1 MSNEYEQRD
10 GLYRVGPASTDTLV
24 NVVFVHGLGGGAYST
39 WNSGD
44 ASEVGF
50 WPQRIA
56 EDHPRCG
63 IWTLHYTARILEWNP
78 FARTRTIDLL
88 DRAAW
93 MLGLLEQEKISSK
106 PIVFVSHSLGG
117 LLVKQALQ
125 FAHSLGPENWRN
137 VWDRTHAV
145 LFLATPHSGSALADV
160 SMRLTEVMK
169 STGSFTRIF
178 LRPSA
183 AIRNLVKNN
192 PTLRYLSSWY
202 RDQDR
207 VQFHEIE
214 TIAFAERRPC
224 MGLMVVDET
233 SADPQVPNCVPI
245 PLPGDDHISI
255 AKPTS
260 IKHEVYRRLS
270 DLLAELV
277 IHPPMPAWP
286 RADSRTRQ
294 LRAESRELALRLCG
308 MWCERH
314 LNMDPALVSFFSI
327 DPDTL
332 LDSIRLDGYGYNA
345 QGETVSSW
353 HSVLA
358 RVERDRENND
368 IVVRYVWNGEYLK
381 SEGAKFHMEPFNG
394 FAEFQFKDTAASGQ
408 VISAGKG
415 HYWNVNEREPEK
427 TEFRRLELRRITN
440 QDDIQIMEK
449 KHNIAE
455 KAQCIRKTL
464 DDWQ

>member
-1 MSNEYEQRD
+1 MSNGYEQAD
-10 GLYRVGPASTDTLV
+10 GLYRVGPARTDTLV

-44 ASEVGF
+44 TSEIGF

-78 FARTRTIDLL
+78 FARSRTIDLL

-93 MLGLLEQEKISSK
+93 LLGLLEQEKISSK

-125 FAHSLGPENWRN
+125 FAHSLGPANWRN

-160 SMRLTEVMK
+160 GMRLTEVLK
-169 STGSFTRIF
+169 STGPFTRIF
-178 LRPSA
+178 LRPSS
-183 AIRNLVKNN
+183 AIRNLEKNN
-192 PTLRYLSSWY
+192 PTLRYLSAWY

-260 IKHEVYRRLS
+260 TKHEVYRRLS

-286 RADSRTRQ
+286 RADSTTQR

-308 MWCERH
+308 KWWEYH
-314 LNMDPALVSFFSI
+314 QNIVPAQASFFSI

-332 LDSIRLDGYGYNA
+332 LDSIRLGGVSYDE
-345 QGETVSSW
+345 QGGDVASW

-358 RVERDRENND
+358 KVERNRETND
-368 IVVRYVWNGEYLK
+368 VIVRYVWIGEYLK
-381 SEGAKFHMEPFNG
+381 SDDANKHEGRFNG
-394 FAEFQFKDTAASGQ
+394 FAEFTFKDTASSAEL
-408 VISAGKG
+408 ISTGKG
-415 HYWNVNEREPEK
+415 QYWNVNEREPGK
-427 TEFRRLELRRITN
+427 TELRRLELRRITN
-440 QDDIQIMEK
+440 PDDIRIMEK

-455 KAQCIRKTL
+455 KTQCIRKTL
-464 DDWQ
+464 NDWQ